1 VDYLTSQ
8 RRRNVRQGSKHA
20 IADVQSIASSAP
32 SFFPI
37 AEEEAFTFSQPS
49 GLSS

>member
-1 VDYLTSQ
+1 
-8 RRRNVRQGSKHA
+8 VRQGSKQA
-20 IADVQSIASSAP
+20 SAYVPSIASSAP

-37 AEEEAFTFSQPS
+37 AEEEIFTFSQQS